1 MRKVS
6 REVSAGRQGD
16 ARHTAGLLLTR
27 HGKLFSE
34 EIGIDLASNS
44 PSELFCWL
52 LAALL
57 FSTRI
62 SHAIASKSARVLVQR
77 GWRTA
82 LALARTTWQDRV
94 TALDEGGYVRYDER
108 TSTMLGHDAELLI
121 ERYRGDLRNLREE
134 AARDPARERSLL
146 MELKGIGEV
155 GVNISFREV
164 QLVWPELFPFAD
176 ARTLA
181 DAKSLRLPAS
191 AEALRR
197 LVRGRRDFVRL
208 VSAIVRLR
216 LEHKHE
222 DLREVLAA

>member
-1 MRKVS
+1 MKP
-6 REVSAGRQGD
+6 GD
-16 ARHTAGLLLTR
+16 PKQTVRLLLSR
-27 HGKLFSE
+27 HGRLFSE
-34 EIGIDLASNS
+34 EIGIDLASNGA
-44 PSELFCWL
+44 SELFCWL
-52 LAALL
+52 LASLL

-62 SHAIASKSARVLVQR
+62 SHAIASKSARVLIQR
-77 GWRTA
+77 GWRTPQ
-82 LALARTTWQDRV
+82 ALARTTWQERV

-121 ERYRGDLRNLREE
+121 DRYDGDLRKLREE
-134 AARDPARERSLL
+134 AARDPARERALL

-155 GVNISFREV
+155 GVNIFFREV

-181 DAKSLRLPAS
+181 DARSLRLPATPHS
-191 AEALRR
+191 LRT

-208 VSAIVRLR
+208 VSALVRLR

>member
-1 MRKVS
+1 VAAIK
-6 REVSAGRQGD
+6 QGD
-16 ARHTAGLLLTR
+16 AKDTVRLLLSR

-52 LAALL
+52 LASLL

-62 SHAIASKSARVLVQR
+62 SHAIASKSARVLIQR
-77 GWRTA
+77 GWRTPQ
-82 LALARTTWQDRV
+82 ALARTTWQERV

-121 ERYRGDLRNLREE
+121 ERYDGDLRNLREE

-155 GVNISFREV
+155 GVNIFFREI

-181 DAKSLRLPAS
+181 DARSLRLPAS
-191 AEALRR
+191 PEALRR

-208 VSAIVRLR
+208 VSALVRLR